1 MADKKTVLVN
11 GGNGGKLV
19 PEAATVPDELERAR
33 DIARRYRC
41 EFIDLSDFQLHH
53 DLFEKIPVHLMFRY
67 KFVPLDETAD
77 GRLAIAIADPSQLMM
92 IDEIS
97 LLLGKRIVT
106 KVSTLKQISDILQK
120 TEQSKRVLED
130 ASEGFTLDVIR
141 EDEAG
146 NDETISIDKL
156 TATAGTDMSPIIR
169 LVDTTIFTALQ
180 RRASDIHIETRDDS
194 VVIKFRIDGVLTNA
208 MPPIGKE
215 HHSTIISRIKVM
227 SELDISERRVPQDGR
242 FRVKYSGR
250 AIDFRV
256 SIMPSIHGE
265 DAVLRVLDK
274 ESMSEKFKKLTLDV
288 VGFDED
294 DLRRFRRYIK
304 EPYGMVLVTGPTGS
318 GKTTT
323 LYAAVNEIKT
333 DEDKIITIEDPVE
346 YQIRGITQIPVNE
359 KKGLTFARG
368 LRSILRHD
376 PDKILVGEIRDQET
390 AQIAI
395 NSALTGHLVFTTVHA
410 NNVVDVLGRFL
421 NMGVEAYNFVS
432 ALNCIL
438 AQRLVRTNCEYCTK
452 IVHYDDE
459 ALLAS
464 GLDLAEW
471 RDFDFR
477 EGTGCMECGGTVL
490 TVFLGNWIMLSAMR
504 KGTILLAIVAGF
516 GILAL
521 CQAATG
527 QTVTIDRAGSGRVF
541 DGVGAISGGGGN
553 SRLLIDYPEPYRSQ
567 ILDYLFKP
575 NYGASMQILKV
586 EIGAD
591 MDSTDGAESSHMHTR
606 NDENYQRGYE
616 WWLMEQA
623 KARNPHIKLAAL
635 AWGAPHWVGNGNYWS
650 RDMIDYMIKW
660 IKHAESDH
668 HLTIDYVG
676 GRNEH
681 GYDIQFY
688 KDLKAALVA
697 NGLGDRKSKP

>member
-1 MADKKTVLVN
+1 MADKKPSIVN
-11 GGNGGKLV
+11 GGNGGKVGNLV
-19 PEAATVPDELERAR
+19 SERPATETDRAQG
-33 DIARRYRC
+33 IARRYRC
-41 EFIDLSDFQLHH
+41 EFVDLNDFQLQHE
-53 DLFEKIPVHLMFRY
+53 LFKKIPVDLMFRY
-67 KFVPLDETAD
+67 NFVPLEETRD
-77 GRLAIAIADPSQLMM
+77 GKLAIAIADPSQLMM

-106 KVSTLKQISDILQK
+106 KVSTLKQISNILQK

-141 EDEAG
+141 EDDAG

-208 MPPIGKE
+208 MPPIGRE
-215 HHSTIISRIKVM
+215 HHTTIISRIKVM

-242 FRVKYSGR
+242 FRVKYGNPER
-250 AIDFRV
+250 PIDFRV

-274 ESMSEKFKKLTLDV
+274 ESMSEKFRSLTLDV

-294 DLRRFRRYIK
+294 DLRKFRRYIA

-346 YQIRGITQIPVNE
+346 YQLRGITQIPVNE

-376 PDKILVGEIRDQET
+376 PDKIMVGEIRDTET

-395 NSALTGHLVFTTVHA
+395 QSALTGHLVFTTVHA

-421 NMGVEAYNFVS
+421 NMGVEPYNFVS

-438 AQRLVRTNCEYCTK
+438 AQRLVR
-452 IVHYDDE
+452 
-459 ALLAS
+459 L
-464 GLDLAEW
+464 
-471 RDFDFR
+471 
-477 EGTGCMECGGTVL
+477 
-490 TVFLGNWIMLSAMR
+490 
-504 KGTILLAIVAGF
+504 
-516 GILAL
+516 
-521 CQAATG
+521 
-527 QTVTIDRAGSGRVF
+527 
-541 DGVGAISGGGGN
+541 
-553 SRLLIDYPEPYRSQ
+553 
-567 ILDYLFKP
+567 
-575 NYGASMQILKV
+575 
-586 EIGAD
+586 
-591 MDSTDGAESSHMHTR
+591 
-606 NDENYQRGYE
+606 
-616 WWLMEQA
+616 
-623 KARNPHIKLAAL
+623 
-635 AWGAPHWVGNGNYWS
+635 
-650 RDMIDYMIKW
+650 
-660 IKHAESDH
+660 
-668 HLTIDYVG
+668 
-676 GRNEH
+676 
-681 GYDIQFY
+681 
-688 KDLKAALVA
+688 
-697 NGLGDRKSKP
+697 